1 MARMACFLR
10 SLVSSASSLRRRQ
23 ASGFGAERM
32 ILPCLLLLLTFSAC
46 AHAPQ
51 YTPKGFEE
59 SRSTRAQLEA
69 SMEPRRW
76 AVVVGINKFDDPS
89 FTPLKWAEDDAKDIA
104 WALRHPNFG
113 HFDRVITLTGSERT
127 TRKAILDELL
137 SLRNDLRRQ
146 DTLVIYFSGHGTME
160 FDKDGNPLLY
170 LVAQDTR
177 VADLFSTGLELNALR
192 RYLTDLKPQ
201 RKVLILDN
209 CFAGTGKSR
218 ISMSTRR
225 RLEASPTVWQSLEG
239 SMGQSE
245 AVLMASTMG
254 GVAQETD
261 ELRHATYSFYLLKAL
276 TDELTLADA
285 NQDGAVTAY
294 EAHDYARLHTMEK
307 TKREQIPEGYFRVI
321 GRAEMFLS
329 GKPNP
334 ERSQDAAL
342 VYAYGASRQ
351 TNATLE
357 INGRAKGSFPGTVAL
372 EPGSHRLTIRDDAG
386 RVLADNRLRI
396 DKGQAWSLGLLLDE
410 LQGYRRFFS
419 LNSGGFMQPMGESQ
433 VLWGTGAPRLG
444 LTSGYRVR
452 GGLLRGL
459 SLSFDLG
466 WSPTTPELLDVSTES
481 HRTLFDA
488 GLAVVLR
495 RPLGRLQLGGG
506 WAGSMLYVS
515 PVKLA
520 DAARFTATTASI
532 AEPWL
537 MLPGGPVLWQ
547 GFSVNRQLT
556 ITLEERLGVFA
567 SSAELSNSAHAQELA
582 WGNSFEAQP
591 INLIPQVRLGV
602 EFGF

>member
-1 MARMACFLR
+1 MARAFWSRRLPSLLLPLSPRALLR
-10 SLVSSASSLRRRQ
+10 CLTLVAL
-23 ASGFGAERM
+23 
-32 ILPCLLLLLTFSAC
+32 LLLLLTSVSC
-46 AHAPQ
+46 VHAPR
-51 YTPKGFEE
+51 YTAKGFEE

-76 AVVVGINKFDDPS
+76 AVVIGVNKFDDPS
-89 FTPLKWAEDDAKDIA
+89 FTPLKWAEDDAKDVA

-113 HFDRVITLTGSERT
+113 RFDRVITLTGSDRT

-137 SLRNDLRRQ
+137 ALRNDLRRQ

-261 ELRHATYSFYLLKAL
+261 ELRHATYTYYLLKAL
-276 TDELTLADA
+276 TDELSLADA
-285 NQDGAVTAY
+285 NQDGAITAY

-307 TKREQIPEGYFRVI
+307 TKRDQIPEGYFRVI

-334 ERSQDAAL
+334 QRNQDAAL
-342 VYAYGASRQ
+342 VYAYGTNRQ
-351 TNATLE
+351 SNATLE
-357 INGRAKGSFPGTVAL
+357 INGRAKGTFPGTVAV
-372 EPGSHRLTIRDDAG
+372 EPGTHRLTIKDDAG

-396 DKGQAWSLGLLLDE
+396 DKGQAWSLGLLMDE

-419 LNSGGFMQPMGESQ
+419 LNSGGFAQPVGESR
-433 VLWGTGAPRLG
+433 VLWGETAPRLG

-452 GGLLRGL
+452 GGAFRGL

-466 WSPTTPELLDVSTES
+466 WSRTSPELLEVSTDT
-481 HRTLFDA
+481 RRQVFDA
-488 GLAVVLR
+488 GLSVVMR
-495 RPLGRLQLGGG
+495 RPVGKFQLGAG
-506 WAGSMLYVS
+506 WAGSLVYVT
-515 PVKLA
+515 PVSLPEG
-520 DAARFTATTASI
+520 ARFTSGTASV

-537 MLPGGPVLWQ
+537 MLPGGPMLWQ
-547 GFSVNRQLT
+547 GYSINKQLT
-556 ITLEERLGVFA
+556 LTLEERLAVFA
-567 SSAELSNSAHAQELA
+567 SSSELSNSAHAQQLA
-582 WGNSFEAQP
+582 WGNDFESQP
-591 INLIPQVRLGV
+591 VNVLPQVRVGLELG
-602 EFGF
+602 F